1 MRRADRLFQLVQ
13 LLRRRRV
20 TTAAWLAEQLGV
32 SDRTIYRD
40 VQDLICAGV
49 PIEGEAGVGYAL
61 PTNFDLPPLMF
72 DREEIAALALGARIV
87 QSWGDDRLARAAG
100 GALAKVQAVVPPALK
115 RRIDAEPLY
124 APSEH
129 VSAEMRHLLA
139 PVRTALEGQRVMW
152 LSYVSREGAPS
163 ERRVH
168 PLGLFFWGNCW
179 SLIAWCELRQGF
191 RNFRVDRIDKLELLD
206 ERFEPQPGRTLED
219 FIAAGESLGRVNTG
233 RRSGD
238 A

>member
-20 TTAAWLAEQLGV
+20 TTAAWLAEQLEV

-61 PTNFDLPPLMF
+61 PANFDLPPLMF
-72 DREEIAALALGARIV
+72 DREEITALALGARIV
-87 QSWGDDRLARAAG
+87 QSWADDRLAKAAS

-124 APSEH
+124 APGEH
-129 VSAEMRHLLA
+129 VSAEMRHLLS
-139 PVRTALEGQRVMW
+139 PVRAALEGRHIIW
-152 LSYVSREGAPS
+152 LAYVRADGTPS
-163 ERRVH
+163 QRRVR

-179 SLIAWCELRQGF
+179 SLIAWCELRVGF
-191 RNFRVDRIDKLELLD
+191 RNFRVDRIERLEVLE
-206 ERFEPQPGRTLED
+206 ERFTAKEGQTLED
-219 FIAAGESLGRVNTG
+219 FFALAEGAGAR
-233 RRSGD
+233 
-238 A
+238 

>member
-40 VQDLICAGV
+40 VQDLLCAGV

-72 DREEIAALALGARIV
+72 DREEITALALGARMV
-87 QSWGDDRLARAAG
+87 QSWADDRLAKAAS

-115 RRIDAEPLY
+115 RRIDAEALH
-124 APSEH
+124 APGEH
-129 VSAEMRHLLA
+129 VSPEIRHYLA
-139 PVRTALEGQRVMW
+139 PMRGALEAQKVIW
-152 LSYVSREGAPS
+152 LAYVRADGTSS
-163 ERRVH
+163 ERRVL

-179 SLIAWCELRQGF
+179 SLTAWCELRVGF
-191 RNFRVDRIDKLELLD
+191 RNFRVDRISGLEVLD
-206 ERFEPQPGRTLED
+206 ERFELTPGRTLDD
-219 FIAAGESLGRVNTG
+219 FFAAAESRPVPGH
-233 RRSGD
+233 
-238 A
+238 

>member
-13 LLRRRRV
+13 LLRQRRV
-20 TTAAWLAEQLGV
+20 TTAAWLAGQLGV

-40 VQDLICAGV
+40 VQDLISAGV

-87 QSWGDDRLARAAG
+87 HSWGDERLAKAAS

-124 APSEH
+124 APGEH
-129 VSAEMRHLLA
+129 VPAQMRHLLA
-139 PVRTALEGQRVMW
+139 PVRAALEGHNVIW
-152 LSYVSREGAPS
+152 LAYVRADGAPS
-163 ERRVH
+163 ERRVL

-179 SLIAWCELRQGF
+179 SLIAWCELREGF
-191 RNFRVDRIDKLELLD
+191 RNFRVDRIDRLEVLD
-206 ERFEPQPGRTLED
+206 DKFQSQPGRTLDD
-219 FIAAGESLGRVNTG
+219 FFAAAEAAR
-233 RRSGD
+233 
-238 A
+238 

>member
-72 DREEIAALALGARIV
+72 DRDEITALALGARMV
-87 QSWGDDRLARAAG
+87 KSWADDRLARAAD

-115 RRIDAEPLY
+115 RRIDAESMY
-124 APSEH
+124 APGEH
-129 VSAEMRHLLA
+129 VSAEMRHFLA
-139 PVRTALEGQRVMW
+139 PMRNALDGQKVIWLAYVRADGE
-152 LSYVSREGAPS
+152 AS
-163 ERRVH
+163 ERRVL

-179 SLIAWCELRQGF
+179 SLIAWCELRKGF
-191 RNFRVDRIDKLELLD
+191 RNFRVDRIDKLEVLD
-206 ERFEPQPGRTLED
+206 ETFEPQAGRTLED
-219 FIAAGESLGRVNTG
+219 FFAAAESPRLIPGT
-233 RRSGD
+233 
-238 A
+238 

>member
-61 PTNFDLPPLMF
+61 PTNFDLPPMMF

-87 QSWGDDRLARAAG
+87 GSWGDDRLAKAASA
-100 GALAKVQAVVPPALK
+100 ALAKVQAVVPPALK

-124 APSEH
+124 APGEH
-129 VSAEMRHLLA
+129 VSVQMRTVLST
-139 PVRTALEGQRVMW
+139 VRPALEAQKIIW
-152 LSYVSREGAPS
+152 LAYVRKDGTAS
-163 ERRVH
+163 ERRVR
-168 PLGLFFWGNCW
+168 PVGLFFWGDCW

-191 RNFRVDRIDKLELLD
+191 RNFRVDRIDRLEVLD
-206 ERFEPQPGRTLED
+206 EKFVAQPGQTLED
-219 FIAAGESLGRVNTG
+219 FFAAAESRP
-233 RRSGD
+233 R
-238 A
+238 

>member
-61 PTNFDLPPLMF
+61 PSNFDLPPLMF
-72 DREEIAALALGARIV
+72 NREEIAALALGARIV
-87 QSWGDDRLARAAG
+87 HSWGDDRLAKAAS

-124 APSEH
+124 APGEH
-129 VSAEMRHLLA
+129 VDTEMRHLLA
-139 PVRTALEGQRVMW
+139 PMRAALEAQQIIW
-152 LSYVSREGAPS
+152 LAYVRADGTPS
-163 ERRVH
+163 ERRVR

-179 SLIAWCELRQGF
+179 SLTGWCELRQGF
-191 RNFRVDRIDKLELLD
+191 RNFRIDRVDRLDVLD
-206 ERFEPQPGRTLED
+206 EKFEPQPGQTLDD
-219 FIAAGESLGRVNTG
+219 FFAASESAPSR
-233 RRSGD
+233 
-238 A
+238 

>member
-72 DREEIAALALGARIV
+72 NRDEITALALGARMV
-87 QSWGDDRLARAAG
+87 RSWADDHLAKAAS

-115 RRIDAEPLY
+115 RRIDAEALY
-124 APSEH
+124 APGEH
-129 VSAEMRHLLA
+129 VSAEMRHFLA
-139 PVRTALEGQRVMW
+139 PMRVALEAQKVIW
-152 LSYVSREGAPS
+152 LAYVRADGTAS
-163 ERRVH
+163 ERRVL

-191 RNFRVDRIDKLELLD
+191 RNFRVDRIDKLDVLD
-206 ERFEPQPGRTLED
+206 ERFELTPGRTLDD
-219 FIAAGESLGRVNTG
+219 FFAAAESRPVPGH
-233 RRSGD
+233 
-238 A
+238 

>member
-87 QSWGDDRLARAAG
+87 QSWGDDRLAKAAG

-115 RRIDAEPLY
+115 KRIDAEPLY
-124 APSEH
+124 APGEH
-129 VSAEMRHLLA
+129 VSVQMRHLLA
-139 PVRTALEGQRVMW
+139 PVRTALEGHRVIW

-163 ERRVH
+163 ERRVQ

-191 RNFRVDRIDKLELLD
+191 RNFRVDRIDKLEVLAD
-206 ERFEPQPGRTLED
+206 KFEPQAGRTLED
-219 FIAAGESLGRVNTG
+219 FIAAGESLGGRVD
-233 RRSGD
+233 RRPPEP
-238 A
+238 

>member
-87 QSWGDDRLARAAG
+87 HSWGDDRLAKAAS

-124 APSEH
+124 APGEH
-129 VSAEMRHLLA
+129 VSAQMRHLLA
-139 PVRTALEGQRVMW
+139 PMRTALERSNVIW
-152 LSYVSREGAPS
+152 LAYVRADGESS
-163 ERRVH
+163 ERRVL

-179 SLIAWCELRQGF
+179 SLTAWCELRVGF
-191 RNFRVDRIDKLELLD
+191 RNFRVDRIDKLEVLD
-206 ERFEPQPGRTLED
+206 ERFEPQPGRTLDD
-219 FIAAGESLGRVNTG
+219 FFAAAEAAR
-233 RRSGD
+233 
-238 A
+238 

>member
-20 TTAAWLAEQLGV
+20 TTAAWLAKELGV

-61 PTNFDLPPLMF
+61 PSNFDLPPMMF

-87 QSWGDDRLARAAG
+87 QSWADDRLAKAAG
-100 GALAKVQAVVPPALK
+100 AALNKVQAVVPPALK

-124 APSEH
+124 APGEH
-129 VSAEMRHLLA
+129 VSVEMRHLLSA
-139 PVRTALEGQRVMW
+139 VRPALEARKIIW
-152 LSYVSREGAPS
+152 LAYVRKDGEAS
-163 ERRVH
+163 ERRVR
-168 PLGLFFWGNCW
+168 PVGLFFWGDCW

-191 RNFRVDRIDKLELLD
+191 RNFRVDRIERLEVLD
-206 ERFEPQPGRTLED
+206 ETFEPQPGQTLDD
-219 FIAAGESLGRVNTG
+219 FFAAAESRA
-233 RRSGD
+233 S

>member
-72 DREEIAALALGARIV
+72 DRDEITALALGARMV
-87 QSWGDDRLARAAG
+87 QSWADDHLAKAAG

-115 RRIDAEPLY
+115 RRIDAESLY
-124 APSEH
+124 APGEH
-129 VSAEMRHLLA
+129 VSVQMRHFLA
-139 PVRTALEGQRVMW
+139 PMRAALDAQKVIWLAYVRADGE
-152 LSYVSREGAPS
+152 AS
-163 ERRVH
+163 ERRVL

-179 SLIAWCELRQGF
+179 SLIAWCELRKGF
-191 RNFRVDRIDKLELLD
+191 RNFRVDRIDKLEVLD
-206 ERFEPQPGRTLED
+206 ERFETQPGKTLDD
-219 FIAAGESLGRVNTG
+219 FFAAAESPRLIPGT
-233 RRSGD
+233 
-238 A
+238 

>member
-72 DREEIAALALGARIV
+72 DREEIAAMALGARIV
-87 QSWGDDRLARAAG
+87 QSWGDERLAKAAG

-124 APSEH
+124 APGEH
-129 VSAEMRHLLA
+129 VSTQMRHLLA
-139 PVRTALEGQRVMW
+139 PMRTALEKQRIIW
-152 LSYVSREGAPS
+152 LAYVRADGEAS
-163 ERRVH
+163 ERRVK
-168 PLGLFFWGNCW
+168 PLGLFFWGNVW
-179 SLIAWCELRQGF
+179 SLTAWCELRVGF
-191 RNFRVDRIDKLELLD
+191 RNFRIDRIDKLEVLD
-206 ERFEPQPGRTLED
+206 ERFEPQPGQTIDD
-219 FIAAGESLGRVNTG
+219 FFAAAESRAPLAPR
-233 RRSGD
+233 
-238 A
+238 